1 MSICFFKDFEL
12 KYFDVKGSVEFQ
24 QEDQGPVLQSW
35 IRGLERQPGLT
46 LGFQCHNSGS
56 LTVTVVIYDVVTTML
71 HCGDGIGQVTS
82 GAWVPPDMTL
92 GI

>member
-1 MSICFFKDFEL
+1 MRDIGSVLMSINRSKVDMSICFFKDFEL

-56 LTVTVVIYDVVTTML
+56 LSTGVYRHGNL
-71 HCGDGIGQVTS
+71 C
-82 GAWVPPDMTL
+82 
-92 GI
+92 